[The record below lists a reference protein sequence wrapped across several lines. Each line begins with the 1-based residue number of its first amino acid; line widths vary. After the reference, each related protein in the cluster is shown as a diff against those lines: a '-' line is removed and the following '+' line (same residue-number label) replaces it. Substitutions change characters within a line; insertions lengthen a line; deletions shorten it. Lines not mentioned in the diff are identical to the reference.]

1 MANRTSLTKK
11 YRTESTAKN
20 SRSGLPTIFSD
31 DDASSA
37 QSESSS
43 VAISDASSIKSS
55 EYAASLISD
64 CLSAT
69 SSDSLDDFASHLD
82 DSTMVSDL
90 PRSTF
95 GRSSRLD
102 VFSHSDGDT
111 TTLDDSVMV
120 GNIPCQAHA
129 SKCTSLS
136 MDRTESSDSPWVD
149 ESDAS
154 SFGCDT
160 FDTDIEAARS
170 TTHPR
175 SKESKCTSR
184 KISSTESSDSP
195 WVNESVASSAGSKCK
210 PIDLTDSDLEVGN
223 DFARVTATGGAKLHG
238 VHYVSSLKEAS
249 THRGLSVVE
258 PIGKREASDAFHR
271 VIPST
276 IPIDSERDDLSSI
289 GALSL
294 QLPRFSMISNNYWRR
309 AGEDVRPERQSQ
321 TPSVQAQEEY
331 TKGLCF
337 LGGRTDIE
345 VFFIAIISVSLFIL
359 VVLLAIILIK

>member
-1 MANRTSLTKK
+1 MANRTSLTKT
-11 YRTESTAKN
+11 YRPQSSAKN
-20 SRSGLPTIFSD
+20 SRKGLPTIFSD
-31 DDASSA
+31 DD
-37 QSESSS
+37 ESSS

-64 CLSAT
+64 CLSTT

-95 GRSSRLD
+95 GRSSRQD
-102 VFSHSDGDT
+102 VFSQSDGDT
-111 TTLDDSVMV
+111 RTLDDSVMV
-120 GNIPCQAHA
+120 GDIPCRAHA

-136 MDRTESSDSPWVD
+136 IDRTESSDSPWVD

-154 SFGCDT
+154 SFGADT

-170 TTHPR
+170 TTQHR
-175 SKESKCTSR
+175 SKKSE
-184 KISSTESSDSP
+184 KIE
-195 WVNESVASSAGSKCK
+195 VAGEGKRWGK
-210 PIDLTDSDLEVGN
+210 PIDLTDSELEAGD

-238 VHYVSSLKEAS
+238 VHYVSSLNEAS

-271 VIPST
+271 VIPSF
-276 IPIDSERDDLSSI
+276 IPMDSERDDLSSI
-289 GALSL
+289 GALSM
-294 QLPRFSMISNNYWRR
+294 QLPRFSTINNMYWRR
-309 AGEDVRPERQSQ
+309 GGEEAVRPERQCQAS
-321 TPSVQAQEEY
+321 SVQAQDD

-345 VFFIAIISVSLFIL
+345 VLFIAIISVSLFIL